1 VFNETGIIVKEKTRT
16 NLSLPHNSID
26 LVETTD
32 AIELLIAEMGEGFYN
47 YVNWIGLAKDPNLIV
62 LSSQHYYFYDAEEM
76 NNVKTVINLKELNK
90 IKRVK
95 SLLQS
100 YLHFLPQKSNFVGYF
115 VDNKK
120 IDRYVLR
127 NSLSYF
133 ANKKRFEDIE
143 NNIISRIP
151 FINMLYSKLDF
162 KTDTYMSES
171 SVTLLLGDYGFKIM
185 DMTEHNGFTFFHSQ
199 KVRDNYN

>member
-16 NLSLPHNSID
+16 NLGLPHNSID
-26 LVETTD
+26 LVETTA

>member
-1 VFNETGIIVKEKTRT
+1 MFNETGIIVKEKTRT
-16 NLSLPHNSID
+16 NLSLPHNSIG

>member
-26 LVETTD
+26 LVETTA

>member
-1 VFNETGIIVKEKTRT
+1 MFNETGIIVKEKTRT

-26 LVETTD
+26 LVETTA

>member
-1 VFNETGIIVKEKTRT
+1 MFNETGIIVKEKTRT

-26 LVETTD
+26 LVETTA

-199 KVRDNYN
+199 KVRNNYN

>member
-1 VFNETGIIVKEKTRT
+1 MFNETGIIVKEKTRT

>member
-1 VFNETGIIVKEKTRT
+1 MFNETGIIVKEKTRT

-26 LVETTD
+26 LVETTA

-100 YLHFLPQKSNFVGYF
+100 YLHFLPQKSNYIGYF

-120 IDRYVLR
+120 IDRYSLR
-127 NSLSYF
+127 DSPSHF
-133 ANKKRFEDIE
+133 DNKKKFEHID
-143 NNIISRIP
+143 NNIISCIP
-151 FINMLYSKLDF
+151 FINMLYSKMDLRTNSF
-162 KTDTYMSES
+162 MSER
-171 SVTLLLGDYGFKIM
+171 SVTSLLRDYGFKVLNL
-185 DMTEHNGFTFFHSQ
+185 TEHEGFTFFHSQ
-199 KVRDNYN
+199 KVAETFN